1 MRIDSANTGDF
12 FPVAAPANAGSVAA
26 ASEMTDALLQRA
38 TEAARNALNA
48 VSSNLQFL
56 FDPHSGRTV
65 VQVIDAETRKVIRQ
79 LPSEEALAITQAIDR
94 LQSLLVRDQ
103 A

>member
-1 MRIDSANTGDF
+1 MRIDSANTRDIV
-12 FPVAAPANAGSVAA
+12 PVATPANTGSIAA
-26 ASEMTDALLQRA
+26 ASDMTDALLQRA
-38 TEAARNALNA
+38 TEAARSALNA

-56 FDPHSGRTV
+56 FDLHSGRTM